1 MFCFAS
7 GCGGSVEGV
16 AESWE
21 VVLVASVGVQEVGG
35 TGKLLLSVVE
45 AAAVLSVSRTTL
57 YELMW
62 RDEIKPIHIGRSVR
76 SGFVGIAAGCH
87 YHRRCNQGGGDGTL
101 QLSCGLSSRGFVL
114 LKE

>member
-1 MFCFAS
+1 MSGLTRRDVRTVRMFCFAS
-7 GCGGSVEGV
+7 ACGGSVEDV

-21 VVLVASVGVQEVGG
+21 VWLVASVGVQEVSG
-35 TGKLLLSVVE
+35 TETLLLSVVE

-76 SGFVGIAAGCH
+76 IAHAELVRFVDAQMK
-87 YHRRCNQGGGDGTL
+87 R
-101 QLSCGLSSRGFVL
+101 
-114 LKE
+114 K

>member
-7 GCGGSVEGV
+7 ACGGSVEDV
-16 AESWE
+16 ADSWE
-21 VVLVASVGVQEVGG
+21 VALVAGVGVQDVSG
-35 TGKLLLSVVE
+35 TEKLLLSVVE

-76 SGFVGIAAGCH
+76 IAHAELVRFVEAQMK
-87 YHRRCNQGGGDGTL
+87 R
-101 QLSCGLSSRGFVL
+101 
-114 LKE
+114 K